1 MKIVNTYS
9 FKGGEKFLKT
19 KHPKELAEVLE
30 AIKNLD
36 ATTCLTKESA
46 EKTMKGA
53 LLFSPSRH
61 ESSFE
66 NCFTQEKMDCK
77 SK

>member
-9 FKGGEKFLKT
+9 FKNGEKFLKE

-36 ATTCLTKESA
+36 A
-46 EKTMKGA
+46 
-53 LLFSPSRH
+53 LLA
-61 ESSFE
+61 
-66 NCFTQEKMDCK
+66 
-77 SK
+77 

>member
-1 MKIVNTYS
+1 MKVINTYS
-9 FKGGEKFLKT
+9 FKGGEKFLKG

-46 EKTMKGA
+46 KKTMKGA
-53 LLFSPSRH
+53 LLFFAPRH
-61 ESSFE
+61 ESS
-66 NCFTQEKMDCK
+66 
-77 SK
+77 S

>member
-1 MKIVNTYS
+1 MKIINTYS
-9 FKGGEKFLKT
+9 FKGGEKFIKT

-53 LLFSPSRH
+53 LLFSIIFLRAY
-61 ESSFE
+61 F
-66 NCFTQEKMDCK
+66 
-77 SK
+77 